1 MQLGESLQRSLL
13 STNAIENTRRHWRRS
28 THGVNRWRREGDM
41 ATRWL
46 ASGLLW
52 AQQGFH
58 RVRGHE
64 QMNRLIKALSEE
76 GEGKGAF
83 GARVLH
89 QHETKRKSSHL
100 RHDGINESADIP
112 KISRAHFSVE
122 LCNMIHLT
130 PSPTI
135 LGASMLIP
143 FAHSEGMIQ
152 RTLAYPPTFA
162 RQSLYAS
169 TFVMNH

>member
-1 MQLGESLQRSLL
+1 MRLGESLQRSLL

-58 RVRGHE
+58 RMRGHE

-143 FAHSEGMIQ
+143 SHTPKA
-152 RTLAYPPTFA
+152 
-162 RQSLYAS
+162 
-169 TFVMNH
+169 